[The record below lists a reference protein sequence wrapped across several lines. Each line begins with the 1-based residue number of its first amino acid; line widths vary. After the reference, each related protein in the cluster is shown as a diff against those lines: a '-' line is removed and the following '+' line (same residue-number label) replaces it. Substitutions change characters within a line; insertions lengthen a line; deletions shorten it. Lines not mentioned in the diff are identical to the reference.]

1 MLDWGKATLHRTPVV
16 GGVMYEALHG
26 MKKGLKDIVAPQG
39 LFEDLGLKYVGPVDG
54 HDTLALEHA
63 LKKAKSFGGPVLV
76 HVLTQKGRGYDH
88 AENDEADQFHGIG
101 VINPETG
108 LPIQIAGRSWTDE
121 FSDAMVEI
129 GAERPDVVGI
139 TAAMMIP
146 VGLRPFADAYP
157 ERIFDVGIAE
167 QHAATMAAGLA
178 FTGLHPVVA
187 IYATFLNRAFD
198 QVLMDCALHKAGV
211 TFVLDRSGVTGP
223 DGASHHGMW
232 DMTIAG
238 VVPGLHLAA
247 PRDGQQIPI
256 ALRAAVDIDD
266 APSVIRFPKGT
277 VGDPI
282 LALRTVEGV
291 DVLAEPDEGEVDLL
305 LVGIGSMVTTALAAA
320 EKLTAEGLRVRVV
333 DPVWALPV
341 PSGVVTLAGSARRVA
356 VVEDNSVVGGIGSQ
370 VAYAV
375 RLAGLDVPVDT
386 FGLPREFLDHGSRG
400 QVLEACG
407 LTPDVVTNA
416 LRDRLR

>member
-1 MLDWGKATLHRTPVV
+1 MER
-16 GGVMYEALHG
+16 ALHG
-26 MKKGLKDIVAPQG
+26 MKKGLKDVVAPQG
-39 LFEDLGLKYVGPVDG
+39 MFEDLGLKYVGPVNG
-54 HDTLALEHA
+54 HDIPALEHA
-63 LKKAKSFGGPVLV
+63 LRKARSFGGPVLV
-76 HVLTQKGRGYDH
+76 HVITQKGRGYEH
-88 AENDEADQFHGIG
+88 AVNDEADQFHGIG

-121 FSDAMVEI
+121 FSDAMVEL
-129 GAERPDVVGI
+129 GREREDIVAI

-146 VGLRPFADAYP
+146 VGLKGFADAYP
-157 ERIFDVGIAE
+157 DRIFDVGIAE

-198 QVLMDCALHKAGV
+198 QVLMDCALHRAGV

-232 DMTIAG
+232 DLTIAG

-247 PRDGQQIPI
+247 PRDGQQVPM
-256 ALRAAVDIDD
+256 ALRAAADIDD
-266 APSVIRFPKGT
+266 APSIIRFPKGT

-282 LALRTVEGV
+282 VARRQVGGV
-291 DVLAEPDEGEVDLL
+291 DVLVEPDDGDVDVLI
-305 LVGIGSMVTTALAAA
+305 VGIGSMVATALAVAD
-320 EKLTAEGLRVRVV
+320 KLTAEGLRVRVI

-341 PSGVVTLAGSARRVA
+341 PSALTGLAGTARRVA
-356 VVEDNSVVGGIGSQ
+356 VVEDGSVAGGIGSQ

-375 RLAGLDVPVDT
+375 RQAGLDVPVDI

-400 QVLEACG
+400 QVLEASG
-407 LTPDVVTNA
+407 LTADAIVTS
-416 LRDRLR
+416 LRSRLA